1 MIVNLT
7 IVRVLRS
14 KDVQIVRYFS
24 QNIDT
29 KLSMTYIRLDV
40 EFVVLVLFTVIH
52 WEIKQCAVPL

>member
-14 KDVQIVRYFS
+14 KDVQFVRYFS

-52 WEIKQCAVPL
+52 